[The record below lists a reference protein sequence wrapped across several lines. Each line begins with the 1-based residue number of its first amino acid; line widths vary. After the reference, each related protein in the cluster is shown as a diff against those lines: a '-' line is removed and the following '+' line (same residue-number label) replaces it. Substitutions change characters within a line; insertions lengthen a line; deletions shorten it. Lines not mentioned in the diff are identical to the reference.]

1 MFLIKNPI
9 SLHENMFMF
18 LRTIHIILAFSVFVS
33 SSGVSIPKDFCMKTF
48 VKSIVH
54 SFKGECRS
62 EKNAVKSLN
71 DDTKTACS
79 TGLNCTK
86 KSDNCPIKSF
96 NIAKSDQDLETIS
109 YSFIVKKIDF
119 QWIIPFVYRASYVE
133 YCCDSKVLTYR
144 NYHPPPLERDIV
156 VLFQNFRC

>member
-1 MFLIKNPI
+1 MFLIKNSI
-9 SLHENMFMF
+9 SLHENMFMYSK
-18 LRTIHIILAFSVFVS
+18 TIHIILAFSVFVS

-54 SFKGECRS
+54 SFKGKCRS
-62 EKNAVKSLN
+62 EKNAVKYLN
-71 DDTKTACS
+71 DDTKSACS

-96 NIAKSDQDLETIS
+96 NIAKSDQDLDTVS

-119 QWIIPFVYRASYVE
+119 QWIAPVVHRTPYVE
-133 YCCDSKVLTYR
+133 YCCDSNVLTYL
-144 NYHPPPLERDIV
+144 NYRPPPIERDIV
-156 VLFQNFRC
+156 ILFQNFRC